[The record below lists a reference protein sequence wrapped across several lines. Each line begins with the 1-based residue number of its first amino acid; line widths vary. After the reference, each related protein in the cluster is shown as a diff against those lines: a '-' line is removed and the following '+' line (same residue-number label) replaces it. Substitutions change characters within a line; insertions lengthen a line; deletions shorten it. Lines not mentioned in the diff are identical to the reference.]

1 MAKKKPEPGFDSLM
15 EKARRFC
22 VYRERGRFE
31 TEHKIKS
38 WGIPYNL
45 VEKLMKALEEEKF
58 IDDTRFAA
66 IYARGKFNSNKWG
79 KIKIAAY
86 LREMRISPGDIR
98 DALHGIDMEKYEQT
112 AADLVRKKAATLK
125 ETDDFYTRQA
135 KITNY
140 LLQKGYEMNV
150 VKLALQVLK

>member
-31 TEHKIKS
+31 TEQKIKS
-38 WGIPYNL
+38 WGIPYEL
-45 VEKLMKALEEEKF
+45 IKKLMGALEEEKF

-79 KIKIAAY
+79 KIKITAY
-86 LREMRISPGDIR
+86 LREMRISQADIR
-98 DALHGIDMEKYEQT
+98 DALQGIDMEKYEQT
-112 AADLVRKKAATLK
+112 AVDLVKKKAATLK

-140 LLQKGYEMNV
+140 LLQKGYEMHV
-150 VKLALQVLK
+150 VKNALRALK